1 MVGIQGGN
9 TVEKK
14 SHFFPLPL
22 FFSISLSLSLSL
34 SLSPLPLRPSLA
46 VVESEIFGEEKSRV
60 ASDIESPSP
69 PALFFPDR
77 GD

>member
-34 SLSPLPLRPSLA
+34 SLPLRPSLA

>member
-34 SLSPLPLRPSLA
+34 SSLSSLRPSLA

>member
-34 SLSPLPLRPSLA
+34 SLRPSLA